1 MQITGHRPKLEEPA
15 MTRFLFLKAD
25 WNGRKAAAGRNRPVA
40 GIDPTLLLLL
50 STRYV

>member
-1 MQITGHRPKLEEPA
+1 

-25 WNGRKAAAGRNRPVA
+25 RIGSKKTANA
-40 GIDPTLLLLL
+40 GIDVRLLPLL